1 MLCLHGFKKVVLVTS
16 GKLLIIIP
24 LGYVHNIR
32 YRMKTDGTELEQ
44 VVHHIEDC
52 SGAVAVADPGGGPAL
67 PYFLEQTGVQ
77 RAETPLPPG
86 RDDSLPPPPPYLTV
100 WIRHWGWVGG
110 FDDAN
115 PSLQS
120 WIFTSVLAGCK

>member
-52 SGAVAVADPGGGPAL
+52 SGAVAVADPGKGPGGGPAL
-67 PYFLEQTGVQ
+67 PYFFGTNWGPKGRKTPITGS
-77 RAETPLPPG
+77 G
-86 RDDSLPPPPPYLTV
+86 
-100 WIRHWGWVGG
+100 
-110 FDDAN
+110 
-115 PSLQS
+115 
-120 WIFTSVLAGCK
+120 

>member
-52 SGAVAVADPGGGPAL
+52 SGAVAVADPGKGPGGGAGSPL
-67 PYFLEQTGVQ
+67 FFWNKLGSKGPKNPYLRVGMT
-77 RAETPLPPG
+77 A
-86 RDDSLPPPPPYLTV
+86 SSPPPL
-100 WIRHWGWVGG
+100 I
-110 FDDAN
+110 
-115 PSLQS
+115 
-120 WIFTSVLAGCK
+120 

>member
-24 LGYVHNIR
+24 LGYVHNIW

-52 SGAVAVADPGGGPAL
+52 SGAVAVADPGKGPGGARL
-67 PYFLEQTGVQ
+67 SLIFLEQTGVQ
-77 RAETPLPPG
+77 RAEKPLSQG
-86 RDDSLPPPPPYLTV
+86 RDDCLLPPPPLSEGLDPPL
-100 WIRHWGWVGG
+100 GLGG
-110 FDDAN
+110 R
-115 PSLQS
+115 
-120 WIFTSVLAGCK
+120 V

>member
-52 SGAVAVADPGGGPAL
+52 SGAVAVADPGKGPGGARL
-67 PYFLEQTGVQ
+67 SLIFLEQTGVQ
-77 RAETPLPPG
+77 RAEKPLSQG
-86 RDDSLPPPPPYLTV
+86 GDACPPPPPPLSD
-100 WIRHWGWVGG
+100 GLDPPLGLGG
-110 FDDAN
+110 R
-115 PSLQS
+115 
-120 WIFTSVLAGCK
+120 V